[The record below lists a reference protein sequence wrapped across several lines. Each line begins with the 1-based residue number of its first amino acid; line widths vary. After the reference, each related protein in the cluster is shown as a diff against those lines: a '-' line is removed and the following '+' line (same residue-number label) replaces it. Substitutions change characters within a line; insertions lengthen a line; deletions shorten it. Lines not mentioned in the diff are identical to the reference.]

1 MHVSRYPTTPRPV
14 IKQLS
19 QIYERD
25 RGRAVRAKHKKG
37 GKKKGGKKKG
47 DNAAGDVLKVLV
59 RLFGRAGKKSFFS
72 FAVDEAHDLRNPV
85 ALWTIAAALTSMH
98 AHRAVMVTG
107 TPFNNR
113 NQDMATM
120 MALIDPRA
128 MTSTSLS
135 DHLSRFSQTSTPRTR
150 RTM

>member
-1 MHVSRYPTTPRPV
+1 MVLAIPCCARFLHVSRYPTTPRPV

-25 RGRAVRAKHKKG
+25 RGRAVRAKR
-37 GKKKGGKKKG
+37 KKGGKKKG

-98 AHRAVMVTG
+98 AHRVVMVTG

-120 MALIDPRA
+120 MALIDPRT
-128 MTSTSLS
+128 MTWTSC
-135 DHLSRFSQTSTPRTR
+135 
-150 RTM
+150 

>member
-1 MHVSRYPTTPRPV
+1 MHDSSIRVFRYPTTPRPV

-19 QIYERD
+19 QLYERD
-25 RGRAVRAKHKKG
+25 RGRAVLVKRKKSGKKG
-37 GKKKGGKKKG
+37 GKKG

-59 RLFGRAGKKSFFS
+59 RLVGRVGKSKSFFS

-85 ALWTIAAALTSMH
+85 ALWTLAAALTSMH
-98 AHRAVMVTG
+98 AHRVVMVTG

-120 MALIDPRA
+120 MALIDPRT
-128 MTSTSLS
+128 MTWTSC
-135 DHLSRFSQTSTPRTR
+135 
-150 RTM
+150 